1 MCPSR
6 GKPGKLQEMSVQK
19 GRIGTRVIIPEPGKA
34 RHHSPYS
41 DRMSSTYSNQ
51 HFPRIVRLECFN
63 VSGFPMYC
71 SNVAHPTEVPEHERF
86 LQPGPD
92 LHCGG

>member
-1 MCPSR
+1 MVFQ
-6 GKPGKLQEMSVQK
+6 GKPGKLQEMS
-19 GRIGTRVIIPEPGKA
+19 GPEGKDCHPRDNTNMGNA
-34 RHHSPYS
+34 RRHSPYS
-41 DRMSSTYSNQ
+41 DRMTGTYSNQ

-63 VSGFPMYC
+63 VSGFPMYS
-71 SNVAHPTEVPEHERF
+71 SNVAHPTEVAERERF